1 MAATVTGNVLAIPM
15 VVLALTAARRILKS
29 AEDRFVICLE
39 VTVSEETVTQT
50 VAHGGTVAP
59 SRNAYWDRG
68 RVTITDPDGYR
79 IILTERHWRPNTPLC
94 AEPEGSSRP

>member
-1 MAATVTGNVLAIPM
+1 M

-29 AEDRFVICLE
+29 AEDLYVIRLE
-39 VTVSEETVTQT
+39 VTVSEETVTQA
-50 VAHGGTVAP
+50 VAQGGTVAP
-59 SRNAYWDRG
+59 SRNSYWDRG

-79 IILTERHWRPNTPLC
+79 VVLTERHWRPNTPLC